1 MRNVVVDDNI
11 PWEQDYCFSSV
22 TKSEEDQM
30 WLPIL
35 EKALAKV
42 YGSYMRLESGI
53 AGEIF

>member
-11 PWEQDYCFSSV
+11 PWEQDYYFSSV